1 MSKAPS
7 MIKRSFGDGLAKFR
21 WRLAGLEFG
30 GILTVAASILAVKS
44 GYYLAMQIKNM
55 SCAEAS
61 TGVSRRCI
69 WELRVPAGVK
79 IFLRCLWDGF

>member
-1 MSKAPS
+1 MKKTMTQENIQSIRRILPS
-7 MIKRSFGDGLAKFR
+7 QACRARVLWHFDRSG
-21 WRLAGLEFG
+21 EY
-30 GILTVAASILAVKS
+30 SVKS